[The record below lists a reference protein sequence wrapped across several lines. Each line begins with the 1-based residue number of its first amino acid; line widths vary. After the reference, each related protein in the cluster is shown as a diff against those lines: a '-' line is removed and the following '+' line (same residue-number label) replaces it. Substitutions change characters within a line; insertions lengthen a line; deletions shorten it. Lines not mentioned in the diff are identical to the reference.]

1 MPGRRAC
8 ERFQKMSAPAG
19 FARQVQ
25 NLPTP
30 IHKETLLNT
39 MHKSLLGTVLAL
51 VTAWAQAQ
59 PAPARLQW
67 LGQSAFRITSPAGKV
82 IVTDPWLKA
91 NPLTPP
97 EFKNLEALGKID
109 VLLVSH
115 GHTDHVADAPEL
127 SRLNNVPLYGP
138 GDMNANMVALGIL
151 PPQLAPRFN
160 KSGTVEPAPG
170 IKVTAV
176 RAEHSSPLVWRNA
189 ATGKDESHAGGEPL
203 GFIIELEDGYR
214 IWHMGDTGL
223 FGDMRFI
230 ADYYKPDLVL
240 MPIGGN
246 FTMGP
251 QEAAY
256 AAREL
261 IRVPQV
267 VPMHYG
273 ANPLAKGTPEQFL
286 AFMKDSGIQ
295 VHVLKPG
302 ATLSITTRRQP

>member
-1 MPGRRAC
+1 MKQILHAIVGAA
-8 ERFQKMSAPAG
+8 MA
-19 FARQVQ
+19 
-25 NLPTP
+25 
-30 IHKETLLNT
+30 LLT
-39 MHKSLLGTVLAL
+39 QAAM
-51 VTAWAQAQ
+51 AQ
-59 PAPARLQW
+59 PWSLQVQW
-67 LGQSAFRITSPAGKV
+67 LGQSAFRITTPTGKV

-97 EFKNLEALGKID
+97 AFKNLEALGKID

-127 SRLNNVPLYGP
+127 AKLNNVPLYGP

-170 IKVTAV
+170 VKVTAV

-203 GFIIELEDGYR
+203 GFIIELEDGYK

-223 FGDMRFI
+223 FGDMKFI

-251 QEAAY
+251 KEAAY

-267 VPMHYG
+267 IPMHYG

-286 AFMKDSGIQ
+286 SFMKDSGIS
-295 VHVLKPG
+295 VNVLKPG
-302 ATLSITTRRQP
+302 ESFTAAMNRKSP

>member
-1 MPGRRAC
+1 MKSTR
-8 ERFQKMSAPAG
+8 KAG
-19 FARQVQ
+19 LVLTVA
-25 NLPTP
+25 
-30 IHKETLLNT
+30 LL
-39 MHKSLLGTVLAL
+39 A
-51 VTAWAQAQ
+51 AQAMAQ
-59 PAPARLQW
+59 SAGPKVQW
-67 LGQSAFRITSPAGKV
+67 LGQSAFRITTPSGKV

-97 EFKNLEALGKID
+97 EFKNLEALGKVD

-127 SRLNNVPLYGP
+127 AKLNHVPLYGP

-151 PPQLAPRFN
+151 PAPLAPRFN

-170 IKVTAV
+170 VKVTAV

-203 GFIIELEDGYR
+203 GFIIEMEDGYK
-214 IWHMGDTGL
+214 IWHLGDTGL
-223 FGDMRFI
+223 FGDMAFI
-230 ADYYKPDLVL
+230 ANYYKPDLVL

-267 VPMHYG
+267 IPMHYG

-286 AFMKDSGIQ
+286 SFMKNSGIQ

-302 ATLSITTRRQP
+302 ETFIPSTRRQP